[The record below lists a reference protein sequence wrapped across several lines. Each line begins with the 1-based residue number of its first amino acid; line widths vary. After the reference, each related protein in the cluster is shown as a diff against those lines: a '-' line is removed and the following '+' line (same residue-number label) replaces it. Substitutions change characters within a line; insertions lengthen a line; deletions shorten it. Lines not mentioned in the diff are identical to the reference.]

1 MTDSV
6 VPKRKNIRLKDYDYG
21 SNGLYF
27 VTVCTK
33 DKNPILS
40 KIVGD
45 DAHIVPK
52 KIILKPYGEIVEKHI
67 NRINDVYDNISVE
80 NYIIM
85 PNHIHILIF
94 IDEFQSGTMRASSPT
109 KLGTVIR
116 SLKTFVTKEVGFP
129 IWQRSYYDEIM
140 RNEKHFQSVWNYI
153 EYNALKEYSNIK
165 GEAK

>member
-1 MTDSV
+1 
-6 VPKRKNIRLKDYDYG
+6 
-21 SNGLYF
+21 
-27 VTVCTK
+27 
-33 DKNPILS
+33 
-40 KIVGD
+40 
-45 DAHIVPK
+45 
-52 KIILKPYGEIVEKHI
+52 
-67 NRINDVYDNISVE
+67 
-80 NYIIM
+80 M

-129 IWQRSYYDEIM
+129 IWQRSYYDEII
-140 RNEKHFQSVWNYI
+140 RDEKHFQSVWNYI